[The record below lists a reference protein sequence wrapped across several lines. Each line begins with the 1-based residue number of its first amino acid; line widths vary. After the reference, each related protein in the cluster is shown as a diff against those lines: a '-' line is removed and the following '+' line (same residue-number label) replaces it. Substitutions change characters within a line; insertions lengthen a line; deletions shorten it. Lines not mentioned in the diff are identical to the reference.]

1 MHPSSSISQA
11 AALTLL
17 LCSLAGGATAQER
30 ASEPQLRVRAG
41 TPNSSQADATELA
54 KQLQNPIGNLYSFPF
69 QSNTNFRFGPN
80 RGTQEILNV
89 QPVIPIHVNDD
100 WNIITRTILPLIWQP
115 SMQPDADTVPF
126 GSGPTTFSAF
136 LSPRN
141 PVNGWLWGV
150 GPVAQIPTVSD
161 RSLGSSVWGAGIT
174 GVLVYMEGPWVA
186 GVLANNV
193 WSLGGTSG
201 RGATS
206 YNNFLLQPFVNYNF
220 GEGWYVGSAPIVT
233 ANWDA
238 DSDNTWT
245 VPVGAQVGRVIRLGG
260 KLPVNLMVGAYYNAI
275 HPDIG
280 PTWQLRSQVTFIF

>member
-1 MHPSSSISQA
+1 VHPSSSISQA

-245 VPVGAQVGRVIRLGG
+245 VPVGAQVGRVIRLSG